1 MLEAQIKK
9 QVGDESKDLPA
20 LIQGCKRQDRASQKR
35 LYQLFYGYA
44 MSVCLRYSRTKE
56 EAVEI
61 LNDGFMKVF
70 TKIGKYDPGRSF
82 KGWIRRILIN
92 TAVDAYRQ
100 NHKHYYAEDISV
112 VEHEVIVGNVLD
124 QMQYEALIQLIQHLS
139 PAYRTVFN
147 LYVIDGFSHEEIAAQ
162 LHISVGTSKSNLSK
176 ARANLQGHLKRL
188 IPDEYWKYA

>member
-1 MLEAQIKK
+1 MRKERDAQK
-9 QVGDESKDLPA
+9 G
-20 LIQGCKRQDRASQKR
+20 

-44 MSVCLRYSRTKE
+44 MSICLRYSRTKE

-70 TKIGKYDPGRSF
+70 TKIGKYDSSRSF
-82 KGWIRRILIN
+82 KGWLRRILIN

-100 NHKHYYAEDISV
+100 NHKHYFAEDISIL
-112 VEHEVIVGNVLD
+112 EHQEVAGNVLD
-124 QMQYEALIQLIQHLS
+124 QMNYEVLIQLIQKLS

-147 LYVIDGFSHEEIAAQ
+147 LYVIDGFTHEEIADQ

-176 ARANLQGHLKRL
+176 ARANLQGHIKKM

>member
-1 MLEAQIKK
+1 M
-9 QVGDESKDLPA
+9 GDTSKDLTA
-20 LIQGCKRQDRASQKR
+20 LIQGCIRQERESQKG

-44 MSVCLRYSRTKE
+44 MSICLRYSRTKE

-70 TKIGKYDPGRSF
+70 TKISLYNPNRSF

-100 NHKHYYAEDISV
+100 NHKHYFAEDISV
-112 VEHEVIVGNVLD
+112 LEHEAVVNNVVD
-124 QMQYEALIQLIQHLS
+124 QLNYEVLIQLVQDLS

-147 LYVIDGFSHEEIAAQ
+147 LYVIDGFTHEEIAEQ
-162 LHISVGTSKSNLSK
+162 LQISVGTSKSNLSK
-176 ARANLQGHLKRL
+176 ARANLQGRIKKI

>member
-1 MLEAQIKK
+1 MLEAQIKSK
-9 QVGDESKDLPA
+9 VGEASKDLTA
-20 LIQGCKRQDRASQKR
+20 LIEGCLKQERDSQKR

-44 MSVCLRYSRTKE
+44 MSICLRYSRTKE

-70 TKIGKYDPGRSF
+70 TKIDKYDPNRSF

-100 NHKHYYAEDISV
+100 NHKHYFAEDISV
-112 VEHEVIVGNVLD
+112 LEHEVVVGNVLD
-124 QMQYEALIQLIQHLS
+124 QMSYEMLIQLIQELS

-147 LYVIDGFSHEEIAAQ
+147 LYVIDGYSHEEIAEQ

-176 ARANLQGHLKRL
+176 ARANLQGRLKKI

>member
-9 QVGDESKDLPA
+9 QVSNESKDLTA
-20 LIQGCKRQDRASQKR
+20 LIQGCMREERASQKR

-44 MSVCLRYSRTKE
+44 MSICPRYSRTKE

-70 TKIGKYDPGRSF
+70 TKIGKYDPNRSF

-100 NHKHYYAEDISV
+100 NHKHYFAEDISIL
-112 VEHEVIVGNVLD
+112 EHEVVVGNVLD
-124 QMQYEALIQLIQHLS
+124 QMSYEALIQIFQELS
-139 PAYRTVFN
+139 PA
-147 LYVIDGFSHEEIAAQ
+147 
-162 LHISVGTSKSNLSK
+162 
-176 ARANLQGHLKRL
+176 
-188 IPDEYWKYA
+188 